1 MKTYVFSIYD
11 SKAVAFLPP
20 FFLPQK
26 GMAVRAFT
34 DCCTKQGH
42 NFNMH
47 PEDYT
52 LVLLGEF
59 DDANGQFIQH
69 SGGTENLVTG
79 LQAVAQS
86 VEKTGQTGTITLDQS
101 GAENA

>member
-1 MKTYVFSIYD
+1 MKTYVFAIFD
-11 SKAVAFLPP
+11 SKAIAYLPP

-26 GMAVRAFT
+26 GMAIRAFM
-34 DCCTKQGH
+34 DCCIKQGH

-52 LVLLGEF
+52 LSLLGEF
-59 DDANGQFIQH
+59 DDANGEFIQH
-69 SGGTENLVTG
+69 TGGAQNLITG
-79 LQAVAQS
+79 LQALAQG
-86 VEKTGQTGTITLDQS
+86 VEKPTQTGTITLDQT